1 MGSGEQT
8 STSSIPAVTLSGV
21 IVEGRVEPARSVW
34 LGFQLTGE
42 VEDIKVKEGQTVK
55 SGDILATLGNPEAAQ
70 AELKTAKLD
79 LLTAQQALDDLEQNA
94 ALDEAQAYQALV
106 EAELAAI
113 DAHQT
118 LSDMDTQDY
127 QDKIDDA
134 WEDVQDA
141 RDDLNDAQESFDKYK
156 NLGEDNA
163 TRKNAQTELDDAQKT
178 YDEVVRKHQQLIFD
192 LEQARANVDVAD
204 QAVTR
209 ANQDYAVHQ
218 DGPDPDQLER
228 VNAQVDS
235 AQARV
240 SSAQKALDLMTLTAP
255 FDGIVTLVDIT
266 VGQTISP
273 GEKVIRLADFSEW
286 YVETTDLDEI
296 KVVKINRNKPV
307 VITVDA
313 LPSLTLAGTVDQISL
328 DYTERSGDILY
339 TVRVLLDESDPRLR
353 WGMTTSVNFS
363 E

>member
-1 MGSGEQT
+1 
-8 STSSIPAVTLSGV
+8 
-21 IVEGRVEPARSVW
+21 
-34 LGFQLTGE
+34 
-42 VEDIKVKEGQTVK
+42 
-55 SGDILATLGNPEAAQ
+55 
-70 AELKTAKLD
+70 
-79 LLTAQQALDDLEQNA
+79 
-94 ALDEAQAYQALV
+94 
-106 EAELAAI
+106 
-113 DAHQT
+113 
-118 LSDMDTQDY
+118 
-127 QDKIDDA
+127 
-134 WEDVQDA
+134 
-141 RDDLNDAQESFDKYK
+141 
-156 NLGEDNA
+156 
-163 TRKNAQTELDDAQKT
+163 
-178 YDEVVRKHQQLIFD
+178 
-192 LEQARANVDVAD
+192 
-204 QAVTR
+204 
-209 ANQDYAVHQ
+209 
-218 DGPDPDQLER
+218 
-228 VNAQVDS
+228 
-235 AQARV
+235 
-240 SSAQKALDLMTLTAP
+240 MTLTAP